1 MLIRRVSLLTGIE
14 RELDLPIDKNTLASY
29 ERGELLVQQAFPGLS
44 EEEREFIMTGIYDDE
59 WKENLGDDR

>member
-14 RELDLPIDKNTLASY
+14 RGLDLPIDKNTLASY
-29 ERGELLVQQAFPGLS
+29 ERGELLVQQAFPDLS
-44 EEEREFIMTGIYDDE
+44 EKEREFIMTGIYDDE